1 MNDMKRSIPFTISP
15 NKKDGYL
22 NIVLDRDKA
31 FFFKNFGF
39 STYLSDKFINHSEEF
54 EKYEKYLDLLIEK
67 ILDLLIEK
75 IKDVFEEKLNEY
87 GKINIIFP
95 YNNSIFIEAVV
106 KKLEERLNVVM
117 TRL

>member
-1 MNDMKRSIPFTISP
+1 MNDMKSTIPFTVSP
-15 NKKDGYL
+15 NKKSGYL
-22 NIVLDRDKA
+22 NIVLDKDKA

-67 ILDLLIEK
+67 I
-75 IKDVFEEKLNEY
+75 KDVFEEKLNEY

-95 YNNSIFIEAVV
+95 YENSIFIE
-106 KKLEERLNVVM
+106 KIIEKLEREFHINLIKRS
-117 TRL
+117 

>member
-1 MNDMKRSIPFTISP
+1 MNDMKRNILFTVSP

-22 NIVLDRDKA
+22 NIVLDKDKA

-39 STYLSDKFINHSEEF
+39 STYLSDKFINHSEEL

-67 ILDLLIEK
+67 IK
-75 IKDVFEEKLNEY
+75 NVFEEKLNEY

-95 YNNSIFIEAVV
+95 YENSVFIE
-106 KKLEERLNVVM
+106 KIIKRLEQEFDVNLIKSP
-117 TRL
+117 